1 MKHSL
6 FILVCGAMLGGLP
19 HPCVAQT
26 TGSPS
31 TGIAPKKSDPALQ
44 PALMVVLDTNRDG
57 SLSSDEINQAIVAL
71 RKLDLNND
79 GNLDPRE
86 LRAIQT
92 PTSPSSDTA
101 QTPPEAPQYSAFT
114 RLIMES
120 DKNKDGKVTKS
131 ELPAQMQRIFETA
144 DTNQDGVITLE
155 EAERLGNPDK
165 RSSQKAPR

>member
-1 MKHSL
+1 MKHFL
-6 FILVCGAMLGGLP
+6 FILACGAVLGGFT

-26 TGSPS
+26 TGPSS
-31 TGIAPKKSDPALQ
+31 TGIAPNKPDPARQ

-57 SLSSDEINQAIVAL
+57 SLSSNEINEAIVAL

-79 GNLDPRE
+79 GQLDPKE

-92 PTSPSSDTA
+92 PSRPSSEIPLP
-101 QTPPEAPQYSAFT
+101 PPEVPQYSAFT

-131 ELPAQMQRIFETA
+131 ELPEQMQRIFETA
-144 DTNQDGVITLE
+144 DTNKDGVITLE

-165 RSSQKAPR
+165 RPSRKAPR